1 MITLEELENRIDM
14 TQSTLATMQDVV
26 QGLKTNIEELKEEQ
40 KEPTFDLYDWNP
52 CTVKIPDHVLNDV
65 NCDFVAVMLMHKDVY
80 KEYREDEDEDEE
92 SIPVDAERVQS
103 GKLFMGYM
111 YFSLCGNGSI
121 FKFPNGKLLFDKTDP
136 ESLDPNDYYFKYVFG
151 YI

>member
-1 MITLEELENRIDM
+1 MITLEELENRIDS
-14 TQSTLATMQDVV
+14 TQTTLAMMQDVV

-40 KEPTFDLYDWNP
+40 KEPQFDLYDWNP
-52 CTVKIPDHVLNDV
+52 CTVKIPDHVLQDV
-65 NCDFVAVMLMHKDVY
+65 DCDFVAVMLMHKDVY
-80 KEYREDEDEDEE
+80 QEYCKDVE

>member
-1 MITLEELENRIDM
+1 MITLEELENRLDM
-14 TQSTLATMQDVV
+14 AQCTLCTMQDVV
-26 QGLKTNIEELKEEQ
+26 QDLKANIEELKEEH
-40 KEPTFDLYDWNP
+40 KEPQFDLYDWNP

-65 NCDFVAVMLMHKDVY
+65 DCDFVAVMLMHKDVY
-80 KEYREDEDEDEE
+80 KEYRKDEE

-111 YFSLCGNGSI
+111 YFSLCGKGSI

>member
-1 MITLEELENRIDM
+1 MITLEELEDRIDSA
-14 TQSTLATMQDVV
+14 QSTLAMMQDVV

-80 KEYREDEDEDEE
+80 QEYRKDEE

-111 YFSLCGNGSI
+111 YFSLCDNGPI

>member
-1 MITLEELENRIDM
+1 MITVEELEDRIDSAQ
-14 TQSTLATMQDVV
+14 TTLAMMQDVV

-40 KEPTFDLYDWNP
+40 KEPTFDLYGWNP
-52 CTVKIPDHVLNDV
+52 CTIKFPDHVLQDI

-80 KEYREDEDEDEE
+80 KEYRKDEE

>member
-1 MITLEELENRIDM
+1 MITLEELDNRIDSAQ
-14 TQSTLATMQDVV
+14 TTLAMMQDVV
-26 QGLKTNIEELKEEQ
+26 QGLKANIEELKEEQ
-40 KEPTFDLYDWNP
+40 KEPQFDLYDWNP
-52 CTVKIPDHVLNDV
+52 CTIKFPDHVLQDID
-65 NCDFVAVMLMHKDVY
+65 CDFVAVMLMHKDVY
-80 KEYREDEDEDEE
+80 KEYRKDDE